1 MGVTTSY
8 TVDKWTS
15 DIKLAQGKGID
26 AFVLNIATP
35 YEGNTATQVSNAFT
49 AANSL
54 AGQLSSD
61 FKLFFS
67 FDYLGGTAGPWSSGD
82 IVNILNTYGKNGAH
96 FQVDG
101 KPMVSTFEGTR
112 DEDINSWP
120 GIRSSVQGNIGDIY
134 FVPDWDSK
142 GPNGFDINLVDG
154 VCMLQLEAPYQF
166 IRC

>member
-1 MGVTTSY
+1 MGVTGGY
-8 TVDKWTS
+8 NIEKWTS
-15 DIKLAQGKGID
+15 DIRLAQSHGID
-26 AFVLNIATP
+26 AFALNIAP
-35 YEGNTATQVSNAFT
+35 PFEGTTATQISYAFQ

-67 FDYLGGTAGPWSSGD
+67 FDYLGGGTPWTTGD
-82 IVNILNTYGKNGAH
+82 IVNILSTYGKNGAH

-120 GIRSSVQGNIGDIY
+120 GIRSSVSGAIGDIY
-134 FVPDWDSK
+134 FVPDWDSR

-154 VCMLQLEAPYQF
+154 TCMF
-166 IRC
+166 